1 MVSDKADMHT
11 ARIAFTATLLASVA
25 GCDALDADR
34 IGAEG
39 GVVVSADGRMALE
52 IPAGAL
58 DEAVEITIRVTQG
71 PEGALAPVYVIEPMG
86 LTFQYPTELVF
97 DYDAEMLGAQ
107 DPEALVMVTHR
118 ELGWDYLPDRV
129 VDEDDQTI
137 SVSLMALSPVT
148 VVAQ

>member
-1 MVSDKADMHT
+1 MLT
-11 ARIAFTATLLASVA
+11 ARTAFAVALLASTLA
-25 GCDALDADR
+25 GCDALDVDR
-34 IGAEG
+34 IGDEG
-39 GVVVSADGRMALE
+39 GVVVSEDGRMALE

-58 DEAVEITIRVTQG
+58 DEAVEITIAVTAG
-71 PEGALAPVYVIEPMG
+71 PEGSLAPVYVIEPVG
-86 LTFQYPTELVF
+86 LTFHHPTELVF
-97 DYDAEMLGAQ
+97 DYDAEALGDR

-129 VDEDDQTI
+129 IDEDDQTI